1 MFYYHTYNS
10 FSTSTCPKHFFFAS
24 FPCFSTGCR
33 FSTIGPIYYEYGS
46 MVVTFDSST
55 SAVQAYELVR
65 NSAYEEKKLLGKK
78 KFQKK
83 QLKFVL
89 ELINLKKEFYK
100 YNENVLGAYKIWNNL
115 KYFSSDVVTN
125 REAVHASC
133 NGMSAASI
141 C

>member
-10 FSTSTCPKHFFFAS
+10 FSTSTCPKHFFFAF

-83 QLKFVL
+83 QLKFEL
-89 ELINLKKEFYK
+89 ELINLKKCLE
-100 YNENVLGAYKIWNNL
+100 NL
-115 KYFSSDVVTN
+115 K
-125 REAVHASC
+125 
-133 NGMSAASI
+133 
-141 C
+141 